1 VYPVGQFAVADFS
14 QRFVEALYAKPLAHE
29 GVDSHLPVPELYE
42 VPEGQE
48 APTETSHRLV
58 EVL

>member
-1 VYPVGQFAVADFS
+1 VEQVAVADFS
-14 QRFVEALYAKPLAHE
+14 QRFVEALYAKSLAQE
-29 GVDSHLPVPELYE
+29 GIASHLPVPELYE